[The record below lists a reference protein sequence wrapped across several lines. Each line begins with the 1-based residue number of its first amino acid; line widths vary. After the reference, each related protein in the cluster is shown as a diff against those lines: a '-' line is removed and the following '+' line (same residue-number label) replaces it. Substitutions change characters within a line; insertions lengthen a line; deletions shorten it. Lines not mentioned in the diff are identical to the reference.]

1 MALEDIIRRTR
12 HPVTAFANDPIS
24 TEMGDHWAETDLED
38 YFGQKGF
45 GGDSVL
51 GVSERSNLDYT
62 PQWTS
67 SSRNFA
73 EPLDID
79 TGYERIEPKYTSE
92 TPIDDGKCEEGYHP
106 DPETG
111 ECVQDTGGKCEAGY
125 HPDPET
131 GECVQD
137 TGNNNNNGTD
147 PEWLSE
153 AISQYPGRWQR
164 PAGADAPYPA
174 VPRYTAPGR
183 PDLPDFS
190 YEKYEG
196 IDPFQAP
203 SLEEA
208 RRDPGFEFRM
218 QEGQRALESSAASKG
233 MLRSGQT
240 WKELQKYG
248 QQMGELGYQNVYNR
262 QLGEWDRSARQN
274 VLDYQQG
281 YGVARDI
288 SDRARRNVFDEYRFE
303 REAAM
308 DEFAPQMT
316 AWPYQYQM
324 AGRDRD
330 QEYDR
335 SWEEYLH
342 EKGRFDEARDLKS
355 STLAGLMGMG
365 AG

>member
-79 TGYERIEPKYTSE
+79 TGYDRIEPKYSSK
-92 TPIDDGKCEEGYHP
+92 TPINTNNNNNTNTNNNNNNNDN
-106 DPETG
+106 
-111 ECVQDTGGKCEAGY
+111 
-125 HPDPET
+125 
-131 GECVQD
+131 
-137 TGNNNNNGTD
+137 NNNNNGTD
-147 PEWLSE
+147 PEWLSD
-153 AISQYPGRWQR
+153 AISQYPGRWKR
-164 PAGADAPYPA
+164 PAGADTPYPA
-174 VPRYTAPGR
+174 VPRYTAPDR

-203 SLEEA
+203 SLEDA

-218 QEGQRALESSAASKG
+218 QEGQRALESSAAAKG

-240 WKELQKYG
+240 WKDLQKYG

-262 QLGEWDRSARQN
+262 QLGEWDRAARQN
-274 VLDYQQG
+274 LLDYQQG

-288 SDRARRNVFDEYRFE
+288 SDRARQNVFDEYRFE

-308 DEFAPQMT
+308 DEFAPLMT

-324 AGRDRD
+324 AGLDRD

-342 EKGRFDEARDLKS
+342 EKQRFEEARDLKS

-365 AG
+365 AA